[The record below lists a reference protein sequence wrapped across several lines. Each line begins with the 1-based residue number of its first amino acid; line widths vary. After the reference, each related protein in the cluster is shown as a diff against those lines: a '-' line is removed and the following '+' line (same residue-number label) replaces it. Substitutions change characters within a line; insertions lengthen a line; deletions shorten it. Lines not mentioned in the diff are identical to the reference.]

1 MEVNFIQKNQRNY
14 LWEVLII
21 KTRWI
26 LCIIMFTMGVGIA
39 GYMLL
44 NNENTKKYTYDEL
57 NSFTTNDLFEI
68 FLDNGLII
76 NEDLKKIFNE
86 EELET
91 YFKSEFNTLHKGV
104 TTRSDKMYLELAN
117 ETKKIYD
124 KLTE

>member
-1 MEVNFIQKNQRNY
+1 
-14 LWEVLII
+14 
-21 KTRWI
+21 
-26 LCIIMFTMGVGIA
+26 MGLGIA
-39 GYMLL
+39 GYILL

-57 NSFTTNDLFEI
+57 NSFTANELYQI
-68 FLDNGLII
+68 FLDNGLVI
-76 NEDLKKIFNE
+76 NEDLKKTFNE

-91 YFKSEFNTLHKGV
+91 YFKLEFSTLHKGV